1 MSTTRVTTVAVLVAS
16 LALTALPAGA
26 RAAGFGGDGQEGQAQ
41 PRAER
46 RRPREGGAARQGGG
60 ERQGARQGGDRQRE
74 RQGAERQGGVR
85 RRPDAAPPQTDRG
98 DRGDRGNGDR
108 GDQERQA
115 APRREA
121 VPRNDAPR
129 GDEGRDRGGDR
140 DDSRRAAPPRYN
152 RDLNRDGWRD
162 NDRYRSAP
170 RYVPSPR
177 AYRGYSHPPRVYVVP
192 YGYRPQGYRPGWST
206 NLYFG
211 RPYRYGYP
219 GAYGSGGY
227 GYYALPPGFAY
238 GSLRIVDAPRDAQ
251 VFVDGYYAGVVD
263 DYDGVFQRLNLEP
276 GAHHVEIDTYPG
288 APPLDYEVY
297 VEPGRTV
304 TIHARY

>member
-1 MSTTRVTTVAVLVAS
+1 MSTTRVTTTVVLVAS
-16 LALTALPAGA
+16 LALTAMPAGA
-26 RAAGFGGDGQEGQAQ
+26 RTAGFGGDGQEGQAQ

-46 RRPREGGAARQGGG
+46 RRPRDGGGAARQGGSERQG
-60 ERQGARQGGDRQRE
+60 ERQGG
-74 RQGAERQGGVR
+74 ERQGGVR
-85 RRPDAAPPQTDRG
+85 RRPDSAPPQTERG
-98 DRGDRGNGDR
+98 DRGERGNGADR

-121 VPRNDAPR
+121 VPRNDGPR
-129 GDEGRDRGGDR
+129 GDNGRDRDRDR
-140 DDSRRAAPPRYN
+140 DDNRRAEPPRYN
-152 RDLNRDGWRD
+152 RDTWRD
-162 NDRYRSAP
+162 NDRYRNSP
-170 RYVPSPR
+170 RYVPGPR

-219 GAYGSGGY
+219 GAYGNSGY
-227 GYYALPPGFAY
+227 GYYALPSGFVY

-276 GAHHVEIDTYPG
+276 GPHHLEIDMYPG
-288 APPLDYEVY
+288 APPVDYEVY

-304 TIHARY
+304 TIHVR